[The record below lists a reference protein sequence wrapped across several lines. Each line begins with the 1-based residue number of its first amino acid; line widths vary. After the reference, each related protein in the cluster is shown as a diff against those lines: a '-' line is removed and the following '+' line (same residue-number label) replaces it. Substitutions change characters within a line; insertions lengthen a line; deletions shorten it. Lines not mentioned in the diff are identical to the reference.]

1 MEPHKLLLVGLSL
14 RKSMVGGE
22 EAHGVCSGSRF
33 VLHAGCAHDEEVVS
47 GVEAPD
53 ANLVSSHQDGLIA
66 GHGGPGT

>member
-1 MEPHKLLLVGLSL
+1 
-14 RKSMVGGE
+14 MVGGE
-22 EAHGVCSGSRF
+22 GAHGVCSGSRF

-53 ANLVSSHQDGLIA
+53 ANLVSSHQGGLTA